1 MNTTTDFDDVPF
13 VNEEC
18 GDTMWDETLLNQL
31 NATTFSQESTRLT
44 STVETTIPQTREGDA
59 SLNEVQETE

>member
-1 MNTTTDFDDVPF
+1 MNTTSDFDDVPF

-31 NATTFSQESTRLT
+31 NQTTSSQESTRLRA
-44 STVETTIPQTREGDA
+44 TVEASDPETGKGDDRQ
-59 SLNEVQETE
+59 NDEQKTE